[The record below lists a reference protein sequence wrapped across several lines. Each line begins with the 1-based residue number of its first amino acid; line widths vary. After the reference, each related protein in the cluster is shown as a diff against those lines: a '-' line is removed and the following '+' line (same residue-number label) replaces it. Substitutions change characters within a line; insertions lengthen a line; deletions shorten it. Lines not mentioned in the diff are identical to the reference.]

1 MLNLK
6 KLDRLFAKGNINPTE
21 DQFLAML
28 RAAALMKADL
38 HLEVPEWSKEEL
50 SEALHGKKPLFAEH
64 IVPMPQQ
71 EYLRV
76 FKALKDAV
84 GAACFSA
91 QAWEGMPEP
100 EVLFTQEN
108 LDAMGKNPEVLWDV
122 LERAGVDLN
131 RAQEQLVPVAAF
143 AMRVFF
149 EEAAVQASEA
159 MDRLV
164 PDTVHFSRSVSC
176 PVCGMRAAMAGV
188 GATQNRGNVKRLH
201 CSCCG
206 ASWQFERIRC
216 AICGTEAA
224 SDLQYVHLQGDDKH
238 RLHVCAACGG
248 AVPTVFGAESD
259 DFDPDFETW
268 RCAELIV
275 AFQEKRAEAQKEDAK
290 AGNA

>member
-6 KLDRLFAKGNINPTE
+6 KLDRLFAKGNINPAE

-28 RAAALMKADL
+28 RTAALVKAEL
-38 HLEVPEWSKEEL
+38 HLEAPEWTQEEL
-50 SEALHGKKPLFAEH
+50 VDALHGKKSLFANR

-71 EYLRV
+71 EYVRV
-76 FKALKDAV
+76 FKLLKQAV
-84 GAACFSA
+84 CAASLHSE
-91 QAWEGMPEP
+91 AWLGMPEP
-100 EVLFTQEN
+100 EVVFTQAN
-108 LDAMGKNPEVLWDV
+108 LDVMSKNPEALWDV
-122 LERAGVDLN
+122 LEKAGVDLE
-131 RAQEQLVPVAAF
+131 RAQEQFVPVAAF

-149 EEAAVQASEA
+149 EDAAVQASEA

-164 PDTVHFSRSVSC
+164 PDTVHFARSVSC
-176 PVCGMRAAMAGV
+176 PVCGMRASMAGV

-216 AICGTEAA
+216 AICGTDAT

-238 RLHVCAACGG
+238 RLHVCSACGG

-259 DFDPDFETW
+259 EFDPDFETW

-275 AFQEKRAEAQKEDAK
+275 AFQEKRAEAQKETK
-290 AGNA
+290 MAGNA